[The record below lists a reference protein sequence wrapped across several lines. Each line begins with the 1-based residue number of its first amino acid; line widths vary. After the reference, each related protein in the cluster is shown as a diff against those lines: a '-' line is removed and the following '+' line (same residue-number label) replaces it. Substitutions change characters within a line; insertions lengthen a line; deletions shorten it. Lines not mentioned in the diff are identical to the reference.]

1 MKTLSAKSGRPTH
14 ESESDGLTR
23 KPSSKE
29 SEDDSHYQS
38 TTDTLLDAR
47 IGDSHTMTTTT
58 NRATGDVLRL
68 LRRPVIGDSEVTL
81 SGGSFRRLL
90 VWSLLLLLLV
100 PLFFGLFSS
109 GSGGSLLGSMPA
121 AHAADEED
129 PDEDEEEA
137 IDEAGLGSYS
147 FYNMSANLASVFS
160 ETNAPG
166 GPGVWSEQN
175 DVETPIGPEIA
186 RNPGTAGSFVGYLDP
201 SIMDDGFS
209 DWLFSNLSASSAA
222 MSYDSLIYDDAGA
235 SGDSYQGFYN
245 YATYGAALSD
255 MGFAETSMGVS
266 FFSGINAAM
275 GGIIWIFW
283 VISYIVDFTFWLFV
297 QILIALN
304 PFRWFY
310 EGVNAVSPELADG
323 MTGGM
328 GAESSVTLGIPD
340 NETTGSALNVEMPNA
355 LQGIITWIGDWYQIL
370 YAMSW
375 NVIVPMFLAVFIF
388 GLLLYKRMDRGS
400 ATKKLLI
407 RLFFIVFGLPIM
419 GSMYSATLSSMSE
432 GLNPGSTGST
442 QVVLSTYV
450 DFESWAMEQR
460 LAVPDRDRST
470 IEWDTDSNSVST
482 ATLGDLRRTALA
494 INTMT
499 HDGLAPISPEAF
511 EGNNADWSEAQMEGM
526 QQEGGHGTT
535 EESNFSIVNGIVLR
549 SMFMDHTTASGFE
562 TSIKAR
568 AADRV
573 RADSADAEA
582 VRSWFEVA
590 ESADDDGLHTNP
602 LVSMST
608 AGENGDGL
616 RAQYGRGDNPD
627 SIITYW
633 TRGSADCTEM
643 QFWVGYGGPDASPNP
658 CNMAPLAMFNYL
670 NTSFDSTSMTVYSSG
685 NVASEYTRQT
695 YNSVNPVGTGVMRYA
710 IFINSLALL
719 VSFVLIGLFYAFAML
734 FGAFRRT
741 FQVIGA
747 VPFATLGAMGGISKV
762 MIYTLALIIQ
772 TLGTVLM
779 YMFVQ
784 AMIIGL
790 PGVIEMPFAALMEWA
805 EGGVLGFLSGSV
817 VTIFTILLSIIATIV
832 ITIVAIKARSSIMK
846 AIEEAVTKLVE
857 KLTGS
862 GSGANAGPGAM
873 GRAAQG
879 AAAGAGAGLG
889 AAAANRG
896 MNAMRGGRSSAN
908 SAKRANASG
917 TNPKGPVTDGVPKP
931 GQGSGPNGQ
940 LTAAEQAKAVEAA
953 GGSAD
958 PNSDNYDPRHPDAPD
973 YDGSTDGVEG
983 VGSEQAGEEHGG
995 QGISQASS
1003 EMGHASDDVA
1013 EGRRLEKTGLSE
1025 DGNGHA
1031 VEPGAAGADGGQGD
1045 GSETFDQTA
1054 DRVDSDVESALHDE
1068 RSVSEQGK
1076 DLAGSTGD
1084 QAKGVGHA
1092 ALGNDDKAAEYGER
1106 AEDRATGESSDSH
1119 TEGSD
1124 RHDVEAGTDAQSDRS
1139 SDEQRAEQERAERE
1153 RSEQESREAQTA
1165 GSDRHDVQAGTD
1177 AQSDRSSQER
1187 LAGAD
1192 QRNDSATAESQ
1203 REVQAGQDQAG
1214 RDSAESTDRQSQ
1226 SADSQR
1232 ELQSDRTA
1240 VPGATTADTAS
1251 TREGD
1256 RLSQTASQNAS
1267 VDARSSSHGGDQR
1280 ASLNQQGDVSQNA
1293 DTTNADQRVAQQQDV
1308 DQRSQQSPAQ
1318 GDAGAPGAVPAK
1330 GGGAPQR
1337 GGNGAPKGAP
1347 GDPKAAPVKGGT
1359 PAAPKAPQPKGGD
1372 QPAQGRTPEK
1382 GQPEAKPGRAR
1393 AAAEGGGKGAAG
1405 GAAGGAAVG
1414 ATVGVVGGPKGM
1426 VAGGAKGAAVGAKYG
1441 AKTGATSGALRRD
1454 SSGNLNPLK
1463 VAGKATKR
1471 PKAAGKK
1478 GGRKPAPQPPAGQ
1491 RGPAQ
1496 AQPPAPR
1503 PAPKQ
1508 GPGQPKGPG
1517 PAERPRHDR
1526 PTDQD
1531 Q

>member
-1 MKTLSAKSGRPTH
+1 M
-14 ESESDGLTR
+14 
-23 KPSSKE
+23 
-29 SEDDSHYQS
+29 
-38 TTDTLLDAR
+38 TTP
-47 IGDSHTMTTTT
+47 TTT

-121 AHAADEED
+121 AHAADEDEEED
-129 PDEDEEEA
+129 PEEA
-137 IDEAGLGSYS
+137 IDEAGLGSFS

-222 MSYDSLIYDDAGA
+222 MSYDSLIYDDADV

-275 GGIIWIFW
+275 GGLIWVFW
-283 VISYIVDFTFWLFV
+283 VVSYIVDFTFWLFV

-340 NETTGSALNVEMPNA
+340 NETTGSALNVELPNA
-355 LQGIITWIGDWYQIL
+355 LQGLVTWIGDWYQIL

-375 NVIVPMFLAVFIF
+375 AVMVPLFLAVFVF

-400 ATKKLLI
+400 ATKKLLV

-450 DFESWAMEQR
+450 DFENWATQQR
-460 LAVPDRDRST
+460 LAVPDRDRGT
-470 IEWDTDSNSVST
+470 IEWDTESNSVST

-511 EGNNADWSEAQMEGM
+511 ESDNATWSDAQMEGM
-526 QQEGGHGTT
+526 RQEDGHSSDEQG
-535 EESNFSIVNGIVLR
+535 NFSIVSGIVTR

-573 RADSADAEA
+573 RANHADAET
-582 VRSWFEVA
+582 VQSWFDVA
-590 ESADDDGLHTNP
+590 ESADDDNLHRNP

-608 AGENGDGL
+608 ATESGEGL
-616 RAQYGRGDNPD
+616 RVQYGRGDNPD
-627 SIITYW
+627 NIITYW

-643 QFWVGYGGPDASPNP
+643 QFWTGYGGSDASPNP
-658 CNMAPLAMFNYL
+658 CNMAPLALFNFL

-762 MIYTLALIIQ
+762 IIYTLALIIQ

-784 AMIIGL
+784 SMLIGL
-790 PGVIEMPFAALMEWA
+790 PGIIEMPFAALMEWA
-805 EGGVLGFLSGSV
+805 DGGVLGFLSGSV

-846 AIEEAVTKLVE
+846 AIEEGVQKLVE

-862 GSGANAGPGAM
+862 SAGANAGPGAM

-879 AAAGAGAGLG
+879 AAAGAGAGAG

-896 MNAMRGGRSSAN
+896 MHAMRGGGRSNSAN
-908 SAKRANASG
+908 NTKRANASG

-958 PNSDNYDPRHPDAPD
+958 PNSDNYDKRHPDAPD

-983 VGSEQAGEEHGG
+983 VGGEQAGDEQGG
-995 QGISQASS
+995 QGMTQASA
-1003 EMGHASDDVA
+1003 EQMGRASDDVA
-1013 EGRRLEKTGLSE
+1013 EGRDLERRGLSM

-1031 VEPGAAGADGGQGD
+1031 AEPGAVGADGGQGD

-1068 RSVSEQGK
+1068 RSVSEQGR
-1076 DLAGSTGD
+1076 DLAASTGD
-1084 QAKGVGHA
+1084 QAKGVGHG
-1092 ALGNDDKAAEYGER
+1092 ALGNDEKAAEQGER
-1106 AEDRATGESSDSH
+1106 AEERVTGESSH
-1119 TEGSD
+1119 TEGAASEGSD
-1124 RHDVEAGTDAQSDRS
+1124 RHDVEAGQDAQSDRS
-1139 SDEQRAEQERAERE
+1139 SEEQRAEQERSERE
-1153 RSEQESREAQTA
+1153 RAEQQSREAELS
-1165 GSDRHDVQAGTD
+1165 GDNRHDVQAGTD

-1192 QRNDSATAESQ
+1192 QRS
-1203 REVQAGQDQAG
+1203 
-1214 RDSAESTDRQSQ
+1214 DRSSQ
-1226 SADSQR
+1226 SSDAQR
-1232 ELQSDRTA
+1232 ELRSDQSTA
-1240 VPGATTADTAS
+1240 PGATAAGS
-1251 TREGD
+1251 TTEGD
-1256 RLSQTASQNAS
+1256 RLSQSSTQNAA
-1267 VDARSSSHGGDQR
+1267 VDASGKVDAHGGDQR
-1280 ASLNQQGDVSQNA
+1280 TALNQQGDVSQSA
-1293 DTTNADQRVAQQQDV
+1293 DTTNADQRVAQQQEV
-1308 DQRSQQSPAQ
+1308 DQRQQQSPVK
-1318 GDAGAPGAVPAK
+1318 GDVGAAGAVPAK
-1330 GGGAPQR
+1330 GGVPKRGGAQHGPQGSPGAPQVP
-1337 GGNGAPKGAP
+1337 AKGA
-1347 GDPKAAPVKGGT
+1347 T
-1359 PAAPKAPQPKGGD
+1359 PPTPRDRAGQGQEK
-1372 QPAQGRTPEK
+1372 PAK
-1382 GQPEAKPGRAR
+1382 GQPEPKPSRTR
-1393 AAAEGGGKGAAG
+1393 AAAEGGTKGAVK

-1414 ATVGVVGGPKGM
+1414 ATAGVVGGPKGM
-1426 VAGGAKGAAVGAKYG
+1426 AAGAAKGATVGAKYG
-1441 AKTGATSGALRRD
+1441 AKTGATNGALRRD
-1454 SSGNLNPLK
+1454 NSGNLNPVVK
-1463 VAGKATKR
+1463 PSKR
-1471 PKAAGKK
+1471 PKSAGKQ

-1508 GPGQPKGPG
+1508 GPGQPKGPQPG
-1517 PAERPRHDR
+1517 ARPRRDR
-1526 PTDQD
+1526 PDEQE
-1531 Q
+1531 

>member
-1 MKTLSAKSGRPTH
+1 M
-14 ESESDGLTR
+14 TR
-23 KPSSKE
+23 NKQRG
-29 SEDDSHYQS
+29 DATASHYQS
-38 TTDTLLDAR
+38 TADSPQNAR
-47 IGDSHTMTTTT
+47 IGADGTMTTTT
-58 NRATGDVLRL
+58 NSRATGDVLRL
-68 LRRPVIGDSEVTL
+68 LRRPVVGDSDEVTL

-100 PLFFGLFSS
+100 PMFFGLFSS

-121 AHAADEED
+121 AHAAEDEEED
-129 PDEDEEEA
+129 PEEA

-175 DVETPIGPEIA
+175 DVDTPIGPEIA

-222 MSYDSLIYDDAGA
+222 MSYDSLIYDDADV

-283 VISYIVDFTFWLFV
+283 VVSYIVDFTFWLFV
-297 QILIALN
+297 QILVALN

-340 NETTGSALNVEMPNA
+340 NETTGSALNVELPNA
-355 LQGIITWIGDWYQIL
+355 LQGLVTWIGDWYQIL

-375 NVIVPMFLAVFIF
+375 AVMVPLFLAVFVF

-400 ATKKLLI
+400 ATKKLLV

-450 DFESWAMEQR
+450 DFENWATQQR
-460 LAVPDRDRST
+460 LAVPDRERGT
-470 IEWDTDSNSVST
+470 IEWDTESNSVST
-482 ATLGDLRRTALA
+482 ATLGDLRRTALE

-511 EGNNADWSEAQMEGM
+511 ESDNATWSDAQMEGM
-526 QQEGGHGTT
+526 RQEDGHSSDEQG
-535 EESNFSIVNGIVLR
+535 NFSIVSGIVTR

-573 RADSADAEA
+573 RANHADAET
-582 VRSWFEVA
+582 VQSWFDVA
-590 ESADDDGLHTNP
+590 ESADDDNLHRNP

-608 AGENGDGL
+608 AAENGDGL
-616 RAQYGRGDNPD
+616 RAHYGRGDNPD
-627 SIITYW
+627 NIITYW

-643 QFWVGYGGPDASPNP
+643 QFWTGYGGSDASPNP
-658 CNMAPLAMFNYL
+658 CNMAPLAVFNFL

-762 MIYTLALIIQ
+762 IIYTLALIIQ

-784 AMIIGL
+784 SMLIGL
-790 PGVIEMPFAALMEWA
+790 PGIIEMPFAALMEWA
-805 EGGVLGFLSGSV
+805 DGGALGFLSGSV

-846 AIEEAVTKLVE
+846 AIEEGVQKLVE

-862 GSGANAGPGAM
+862 GSGANAGPGAV

-879 AAAGAGAGLG
+879 AAAGAGAGAG

-896 MNAMRGGRSSAN
+896 MHAMRGGGRSSAN
-908 SAKRANASG
+908 STKRANASG

-958 PNSDNYDPRHPDAPD
+958 PNSDNYDKRHPDAPD

-983 VGSEQAGEEHGG
+983 VGGEQAGDEQGG
-995 QGISQASS
+995 QGMTQASA
-1003 EMGHASDDVA
+1003 EQMGRASDDVA

-1031 VEPGAAGADGGQGD
+1031 AEPGAAGADGGQGD

-1068 RSVSEQGK
+1068 RSVSEQGR
-1076 DLAGSTGD
+1076 DLAASTGD

-1092 ALGNDDKAAEYGER
+1092 ALGNEDKAAEHGER
-1106 AEDRATGESSDSH
+1106 AEERVTGESSDSH
-1119 TEGSD
+1119 TEGAASEGSD
-1124 RHDVEAGTDAQSDRS
+1124 RHDVEAGQDAQSDRS
-1139 SDEQRAEQERAERE
+1139 SEEQRAEQERAERE

-1165 GSDRHDVQAGTD
+1165 GDNRHDVQAGTD

-1192 QRNDSATAESQ
+1192 QRSDRSSADTQ
-1203 REVQAGQDQAG
+1203 REVQAGQDQA
-1214 RDSAESTDRQSQ
+1214 TDRSDLQNQSDTQ
-1226 SADSQR
+1226 STESQR
-1232 ELQSDRTA
+1232 ESASGPQA
-1240 VPGATTADTAS
+1240 AGQEAAAS

-1256 RLSQTASQNAS
+1256 RLSQTSQQNAAVDAS
-1267 VDARSSSHGGDQR
+1267 GKVDARSTAYGGDQR
-1280 ASLNQQGDVSQNA
+1280 SALNQQGDVSHSAEQS
-1293 DTTNADQRVAQQQDV
+1293 TADQRVSQQQDV
-1308 DQRSQQSPAQ
+1308 DQRQQSPSP
-1318 GDAGAPGAVPAK
+1318 GDAGAAVPAK
-1330 GGGAPQR
+1330 GGT
-1337 GGNGAPKGAP
+1337 PKGRPAQGVP
-1347 GDPKAAPVKGGT
+1347 GAAPVKG
-1359 PAAPKAPQPKGGD
+1359 AQAPKGQPGTSSAPKVPQPKGGD
-1372 QPAQGRTPEK
+1372 QPAQGRKPAK
-1382 GQPEAKPGRAR
+1382 GQPEAKPGRTR
-1393 AAAEGGGKGAAG
+1393 AAAEGGTKGAVK

-1414 ATVGVVGGPKGM
+1414 ATAGVVGGPKGM
-1426 VAGGAKGAAVGAKYG
+1426 AAGAAKGAAVGAKYG
-1441 AKTGATSGALRRD
+1441 AKTGATSGALKRD
-1454 SSGNLNPLK
+1454 TSGNLNPLK
-1463 VAGKATKR
+1463 VGKKASKR
-1471 PKAAGKK
+1471 PKSAGKK

-1508 GPGQPKGPG
+1508 GPAAPG
-1517 PAERPRHDR
+1517 PQPGQRPRPDR
-1526 PTDQD
+1526 PDQD
-1531 Q
+1531 R